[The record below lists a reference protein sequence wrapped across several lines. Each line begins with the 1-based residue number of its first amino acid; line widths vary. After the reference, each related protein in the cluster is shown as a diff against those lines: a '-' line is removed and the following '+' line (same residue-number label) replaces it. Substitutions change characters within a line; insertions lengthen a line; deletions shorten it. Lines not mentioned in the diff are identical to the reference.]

1 MSHTSGE
8 RGMRKRVNISY
19 FFAIAFCV
27 FGVAATLHKVCSKIC
42 AIRYISYSFD
52 PQLSANICTDI
63 EKQVAFLE
71 CDGQYQ
77 TSVVMQDLLRIFPD
91 IKQIEIRSLPY
102 NMAEISI
109 LAPDPV
115 VQIND
120 AHVLT
125 ENRTIISSDFY
136 ACYVLGHLPQV
147 QVTSVISKTV
157 SKEIMAAIKHSI
169 KERLFDHFMVSMQD
183 EQKWYLQDKKDP
195 SFTICCNA
203 SCLPIGAIRDA
214 CDQLKETVKKNN
226 TTKMA
231 WVADVRFDHQIV
243 LSRLQRGA

>member
-1 MSHTSGE
+1 M
-8 RGMRKRVNISY
+8 KNRVTISY

-27 FGVAATLHKVCSKIC
+27 FGLAATLHKICTKVC

-52 PQLSANICTDI
+52 SQLSANMCAAI
-63 EKQVAFLE
+63 EKQVALLE
-71 CDGQYQ
+71 YDGQYQ
-77 TSVVMQDLLRIFPD
+77 PSVIMQDLLRIFPE

-109 LAPDPV
+109 VVPDPV

-120 AHVLT
+120 FNVLT

-136 ACYVLGHLPQV
+136 ACHVLEHLPKV
-147 QVTSVISKTV
+147 QVASGVYKTV
-157 SKEIMAAIKHSI
+157 SKEVMAAIKHSI
-169 KERLFDHFMVSMQD
+169 KVRLFDHFMVRMQD
-183 EQKWYLQDKKDP
+183 EQEWYLQDKKDP

-203 SCLPIGAIRDA
+203 SCLPVGDIREL

-226 TTKMA
+226 TTKIA

-243 LSRLQRGA
+243 LSRYKGGRNGKGIQ